1 MPFLIER
8 GYSSANVARFLLNAL
23 CNLRAG
29 IRAALLLRVNYAD
42 LRVSLL
48 QLAALIL
55 LLLPPPLLFEYLQA
69 GGNGE
74 FTSYGLPDALFLFP
88 FGFVVATIS
97 AVSARRRD
105 MIPALLI
112 IFLAAS
118 IGIDTL
124 TLTLPYIFKLKA
136 LAKFYGEHY
145 NAITQLPGWWLAL
158 AVAAAWP
165 RLLSL
170 PTKRARLLNFGLIV
184 FLILPLNRIWLD
196 RTLWS
201 RPYNDPETARQM
213 ANYNAPLQ
221 EDVLYLQPKLLSDAL
236 AHLQP
241 GRNAV
246 TDLYFVGFAPYAE
259 QSVFMREM
267 NSVETLF
274 RTRFDTAA
282 HTITLINNADTL
294 HKAPLATVT
303 ALELALKRVGQVMNP
318 DEDIL
323 FLYLTSHGSHEHHL
337 SVQFRPLK
345 LEDLTPEQLR
355 KMLDEAGIKW
365 RVIAI
370 SACYSGG
377 FIDALK
383 TDDTLVMTAAAA
395 DKTSFGCSD
404 EESFT
409 YFGKAYFDEALR
421 KTASFIDA
429 FAAAKNS
436 VTAREK
442 AGGYDP
448 SNPQIALGKNI
459 ETKLREFEQ
468 QIQPSYNAA
477 ATDNR

>member
-1 MPFLIER
+1 M
-8 GYSSANVARFLLNAL
+8 L

-48 QLAALIL
+48 QLAALTL
-55 LLLPPPLLFEYLQA
+55 LLLLPPLLFEYLQA
-69 GGNGE
+69 GSKGE

-88 FGFVVATIS
+88 FGFIVATIS
-97 AVSARRRD
+97 AVAARRRE

-112 IFLAAS
+112 IFLATS
-118 IGIDTL
+118 IGIDAL
-124 TLTLPYIFKLKA
+124 TLALPYIFKFNA
-136 LAKFYGEHY
+136 LTKFYRAHY
-145 NAITQLPGWWLAL
+145 NIIMQLPGWWLAL
-158 AVAAAWP
+158 AVAAAWT

-170 PTKRARLLNFGLIV
+170 PIKRAQFVYFALTV

-201 RPYNDPETARQM
+201 RPYSETETARQM
-213 ANYNAPLQ
+213 TNYNAPLQ
-221 EDVLYLQPKLLSDAL
+221 EDVLYLQPKLLNDAL
-236 AHLQP
+236 AQLQP
-241 GRNAV
+241 GRNATV
-246 TDLYFVGFAPYAE
+246 DLYFVGFAPYAE
-259 QSVFMREM
+259 QSVFKREIS
-267 NSVETLF
+267 SVETLL
-274 RTRFDTAA
+274 RTRFDTATHA
-282 HTITLINNADTL
+282 ITLINNAGTL
-294 HKAPLATVT
+294 HKTPLATVT

-323 FLYLTSHGSHEHHL
+323 FLYLTSHGSREHHL
-337 SVQFRPLK
+337 SVQFTPLK
-345 LEDLTPEQLR
+345 LVDLTPEQLR
-355 KMLDEAGIKW
+355 KMLDAAGIKW

-383 TDDTLVMTAAAA
+383 TDNTLVMTAAAA

-429 FAAAKNS
+429 FAIAKAS

-459 ETKLREFEQ
+459 EAKLREFEK
-468 QIQPSYNAA
+468 QIQPFYSAA
-477 ATDNR
+477 AANDNR